1 MTNSWYV
8 ISETLLLFFFF
19 HSAFEFLVFQ
29 SVLKR
34 YLNVDVLVILCLEI
48 WCNYALKQQWKIP
61 SHVRDLSSATVGE
74 DFVNKFYFF
83 FKFQAVFENE
93 EHKEAYVLLSD
104 QLLINNTRN
113 YFKHQ
118 CSNKTSE
125 CWWMSSKA
133 LELLMMCS
141 ARLGYL
147 PRHRLHSFCRAVR
160 TRRTF
165 LGRQCIFSI
174 CFIDSFTVISY
185 IQQLVNCALE
195 QMFDS

>member
-1 MTNSWYV
+1 MFWLFYVWKSDVIMHWNNSGKFRV
-8 ISETLLLFFFF
+8 M
-19 HSAFEFLVFQ
+19 
-29 SVLKR
+29 
-34 YLNVDVLVILCLEI
+34 LEI
-48 WCNYALKQQWKIP
+48 WVQRLWEKTLLINL
-61 SHVRDLSSATVGE
+61 
-74 DFVNKFYFF
+74 FF